1 MKMSEGHGKRIS
13 HKRFYAVL
21 ILAIALVCLLVNWL
35 IAAASVITAGF
46 TKDMN
51 TLYLREMT
59 NLTQANF
66 KSGLS
71 MRYSGLR
78 AVAES
83 VNDEDMESLEAMERF
98 MTAAEQNND
107 FEFMAFVD
115 EDGFYYSRDGKRPA
129 ASKLS
134 FLAELLDGE
143 DELVSY
149 NETFLDN
156 NMIVLGTQIS
166 PIRFEGADI
175 IAIIAGF
182 TADSIGQH
190 LFLRSED
197 GQTNA
202 SIVTGDGGFIV
213 YNTYFPDLPQG
224 SNIISKFREYAE
236 FDEGFS
242 VEQIERD
249 FRDGKAGMVIF
260 KATGVHMCM
269 YYAPIE
275 GTEWYMLMEVPY
287 EVVDE
292 MTEDLS
298 SRLNR
303 NAITMMA
310 SLMLLILIIF
320 LIYLM
325 NLRAHSKQLEAARES
340 AEKAQRAAE
349 QASLAK
355 SEFLSRMS
363 HEIRTPMNGIIGMTQ
378 IARQNMNDPER
389 VEDCLKKVSLSSKH
403 LMSLINDVLDMS
415 KIESGKIQLKNEL
428 FDLRL
433 FLENIE
439 NIYGVQAQEKEID
452 FQILLFGRIDEF
464 VEGDSLR
471 LNQILT
477 NLLSNAFKFTSKGGR
492 VVLAVSELKH
502 EEDTVLL
509 RFSVKDTGIGIKE
522 ENLEKIFEAFEQEN
536 AEITHK
542 FGGTGLGL
550 SIVRRFSELMGG
562 HVAVHSKY
570 GKGSEFEVDLPFTV
584 TENSHMIDWKAD
596 RSPDKRGVESK
607 TYNFGGK
614 HILLAEDNE
623 LNREIAV
630 ELLGT
635 GTGAAIDE
643 AEDGQRAVALFAESE
658 IGYYDLILMDVQMP
672 HMDGFEATRRIRAME
687 RPDAAV
693 VPIFAMTANAFAED
707 EEKSRQAGMNAH
719 LSKPLEISAVLAA
732 MDEILNHDVSGI
744 DWRVKFILEYS
755 GVLCYTL

>member
-1 MKMSEGHGKRIS
+1 MKMSESHGKRIS
-13 HKRFYAVL
+13 HRRFYVVL
-21 ILAIALVCLLVNWL
+21 ILAIALVCLLVSWL
-35 IAAASVITAGF
+35 ISAAAVITSGF
-46 TKDMN
+46 TKNMN
-51 TLYLREMT
+51 TMYLREMT

-71 MRYSGLR
+71 MRYSGLK

-83 VNDEDMESLEAMERF
+83 VNDEDMASIEAMERF
-98 MTAAEQNND
+98 VADAEQNND

-115 EDGFYYSRDGKRPA
+115 KDGFYYSRDGKHPA

-134 FLAELLDGE
+134 FLAKLLNGE
-143 DELVSY
+143 DELISY
-149 NETFLDN
+149 NETFSDN

-166 PIRFEGADI
+166 PIHFGDSDM

-190 LFLRSED
+190 LFLSSYD

-202 SIVTGDGGFIV
+202 SIVTRDGSFIV
-213 YNTYFPDLPQG
+213 YNTFFSNLPQG

-236 FDEGFS
+236 FDKGFS
-242 VEQIERD
+242 IEQIEND
-249 FRDGKAGMVIF
+249 FRNGNSGMVIF
-260 KATGVHMCM
+260 KADGTHMCM
-269 YYAPIE
+269 YYSPIE

-287 EVVDE
+287 EIVDE
-292 MTEDLS
+292 MTGELS
-298 SRLNR
+298 SSLNR

-310 SLMLLILIIF
+310 SVMLLILIIF
-320 LIYLM
+320 FIYLM
-325 NLRAHSKQLEAARES
+325 NLRAHSKQLEAARKS
-340 AEKAQRAAE
+340 AEKAQKAAE

-363 HEIRTPMNGIIGMTQ
+363 HEIRTPMNGIIGMTE
-378 IARQNMNDPER
+378 IARQNTDNSQKVD
-389 VEDCLKKVSLSSKH
+389 DCLKKVSLSSNH

-428 FDLRL
+428 FNLRL

-439 NIYGVQAQEKEID
+439 SIYSIQAEEKEID
-452 FQILLFGRIDEF
+452 FKISLFGSIDEF
-464 VEGDSLR
+464 IEGDSLR

-477 NLLSNAFKFTSKGGR
+477 NLLSNAFKFTPKGGR
-492 VVLAVSELKH
+492 IVLGVSELKH
-502 EEDTVLL
+502 EENLILL

-562 HVAVHSKY
+562 CVTVHSEY
-570 GKGSEFEVDLPFTV
+570 GKGSEFEVELPFTV
-584 TENSHMIDWKAD
+584 TENSHMIDWKIEK
-596 RSPDKRGVESK
+596 SVNKMSVENK
-607 TYNFGGK
+607 TYNFEGK

-635 GTGAAIDE
+635 ATGATIDE
-643 AEDGQRAVALFAESE
+643 AEDGQKAVALFSESE
-658 IGYYDLILMDVQMP
+658 VNYYDLILMDVQMP
-672 HMDGFEATRRIRAME
+672 KLDGFEATKRIRAMK
-687 RPDAAV
+687 RSDAGV

-732 MDEILNHDVSGI
+732 MNEIFNH
-744 DWRVKFILEYS
+744 E
-755 GVLCYTL
+755 

>member
-1 MKMSEGHGKRIS
+1 MSENHDKRIS
-13 HKRFYAVL
+13 HRRFYAVL
-21 ILAIALVCLLVNWL
+21 ILAIVLVCLLVIWL
-35 IAAASVITAGF
+35 IAAAAGITSGF
-46 TKDMN
+46 TKNMN
-51 TLYLREMT
+51 TIYLREMT

-83 VNDEDMESLEAMERF
+83 VNDDDLESLKTMERF
-98 MTAAEQNND
+98 ITAAEQNNN

-115 EDGFYYSRDGKRPA
+115 KDGFYYSRDGKRPA

-134 FLAELLDGE
+134 FLAELLNGE

-149 NETFLDN
+149 NETFLDD
-156 NMIVLGTQIS
+156 NMIVLGTQIT
-166 PIRFEGADI
+166 PIRFGGADI

-202 SIVTGDGGFIV
+202 SIVTGDGSFIV
-213 YNTYFPDLPQG
+213 YNTFFSDLPRG

-236 FDEGFS
+236 FDKGFS
-242 VEQIERD
+242 VEQIEDD
-249 FRDGKAGMVIF
+249 FKKGNAGMVVF
-260 KATGVHMCM
+260 KAAGIHMCM
-269 YYAPIE
+269 YYSPIE

-287 EVVDE
+287 AVVDE

-298 SRLNR
+298 GRLNR

-310 SLMLLILIIF
+310 SVMLLIVIIF
-320 LIYLM
+320 FVYLM
-325 NLRAHSKQLEAARES
+325 NLRAHSKQLEVARES
-340 AEKAQRAAE
+340 AEKARKAAE

-363 HEIRTPMNGIIGMTQ
+363 HEIRTPMNGIIGMTE
-378 IARQNMNDPER
+378 IARQNMGDSGKID
-389 VEDCLKKVSLSSKH
+389 DCLKKVSLSSKH

-428 FDLRL
+428 FDLQL

-439 NIYGVQAQEKEID
+439 NIYSVQAEEKGIR
-452 FQILLFGRIDEF
+452 FVISLFGQINEF
-464 VEGDSLR
+464 IVGDSLR

-477 NLLSNAFKFTSKGGR
+477 NLLSNALKFTPEGGKI
-492 VVLAVSELKH
+492 VLGVSELKR
-502 EEDTVLL
+502 EENSILL
-509 RFSVKDTGIGIKE
+509 RFSVKDTGMGIKE

-536 AEITHK
+536 AEISHK

-562 HVAVHSKY
+562 HATVRSKY
-570 GKGSEFEVDLPFTV
+570 GKGSEFEVQLPFAV
-584 TENSHMIDWKAD
+584 TENSRMIDWKED
-596 RSPDKRGVESK
+596 KSPDIEGTENR
-607 TYNFGGK
+607 TYNFKGK
-614 HILLAEDNE
+614 HILLAEDIE

-635 GTGAAIDE
+635 VTGAIIDE
-643 AEDGQRAVALFAESE
+643 AEDGEKAVALFSKSE
-658 IGYYDLILMDVQMP
+658 VDYYDLILMDIQMP
-672 HMDGFEATRRIRAME
+672 RMNGFEATRRIRAME
-687 RPDAAV
+687 RPDAAS

-732 MDEILNHDVSGI
+732 MNEILNHDERKS
-744 DWRVKFILEYS
+744 RK
-755 GVLCYTL
+755 

>member
-1 MKMSEGHGKRIS
+1 ML
-13 HKRFYAVL
+13 V
-21 ILAIALVCLLVNWL
+21 LAIALVCLLVYWL
-35 IAAASVITAGF
+35 IYAAAGLTSGF

-51 TLYLREMT
+51 ALYLHEMT

-98 MTAAEQNND
+98 ITHAEENND

-134 FLAELLDGE
+134 FLAELLNGE

-149 NETFLDN
+149 NETFVEN
-156 NMIVLGTQIS
+156 NMIVLGTQIA
-166 PIRFEGADI
+166 PISFDGADLI
-175 IAIIAGF
+175 GIIAGF

-202 SIVTGDGGFIV
+202 SIVTGDGSFIV
-213 YNTYFPDLPQG
+213 YNTFFSDLPKG
-224 SNIISKFREYAE
+224 TNILSKFREYAE

-242 VEQIERD
+242 VEQIEND
-249 FRDGKAGMVIF
+249 FKAGNAGMVIF
-260 KATGVHMCM
+260 KAAGTHMCM
-269 YYAPIE
+269 YYTPIE

-287 EVVDE
+287 AVVDE
-292 MTEDLS
+292 MTENLS
-298 SRLNR
+298 TRLNR
-303 NAITMMA
+303 NAIAMMA
-310 SLMLLILIIF
+310 SVMLLILLIF
-320 LIYLM
+320 SLYLM
-325 NLRAHSKQLEAARES
+325 NLKAHSKQLEAARES
-340 AEKAQRAAE
+340 AEKAQKAAE

-363 HEIRTPMNGIIGMTQ
+363 HEIRTPMNGIIGMTE
-378 IARQNMNDPER
+378 IARQNKDDPKK

-428 FDLRL
+428 FNLRL

-439 NIYGVQAQEKEID
+439 NIYGIQAEEKGID
-452 FQILLFGRIDEF
+452 FRISLFGRIDEF
-464 VEGDSLR
+464 IGGDSLR

-477 NLLSNAFKFTSKGGR
+477 NLLSNAFKFTQKGGK
-492 VVLAVSELKH
+492 VVLSVSELKH
-502 EEDTVLL
+502 EDALVLL
-509 RFSVKDTGIGIKE
+509 HFAVRDTGTGIKE
-522 ENLEKIFEAFEQEN
+522 ENLEKIFEAFEQED

-562 HVAVHSKY
+562 SVTVRSEY
-570 GKGSEFEVDLPFTV
+570 GKGSEFAVDLPFAV
-584 TENSHMIDWKAD
+584 TENSHMIDWKGD
-596 RSPDKRGVESK
+596 RSPEEKTVENK
-607 TYNFGGK
+607 TYDFAGK

-630 ELLGT
+630 TLLGT
-635 GTGAAIDE
+635 GTGASIDE
-643 AEDGQRAVALFAESE
+643 AEDGQKAVALFAQSE
-658 IGYYDLILMDVQMP
+658 TNYYDLILMDIQMP
-672 HMDGFEATRRIRAME
+672 QMDGFEATRRIRAMD
-687 RPDAAV
+687 RPDAAS

-732 MDEILNHDVSGI
+732 MNEILNRD
-744 DWRVKFILEYS
+744 
-755 GVLCYTL
+755 

>member
-1 MKMSEGHGKRIS
+1 MKMSEDQGKRIS
-13 HKRFYAVL
+13 HRRFYAVL
-21 ILAIALVCLLVNWL
+21 ILAIVLVCLLVNWL
-35 IAAASVITAGF
+35 IGAASAITSDF
-46 TKDMN
+46 TKNMN

-71 MRYSGLR
+71 MRYSGLK

-83 VNDEDMESLEAMERF
+83 VNDEDTKSQEALERF
-98 MTAAEQNND
+98 ITDAEQNND

-134 FLAELLDGE
+134 FLAELLSGG
-143 DELVSY
+143 DELISY
-149 NETFLDN
+149 NETFSDN
-156 NMIVLGTQIS
+156 NMIVLGTQVA
-166 PIRFEGADI
+166 PIRYDGADI
-175 IAIIAGF
+175 IAVIAGF

-202 SIVTGDGGFIV
+202 SIVTGDGSFIV
-213 YNTYFPDLPQG
+213 YNTFFSDLPRG

-236 FDEGFS
+236 FDKGFS
-242 VEQIERD
+242 VEQIESD
-249 FRDGKAGMVIF
+249 FKNGESGMVIF
-260 KATGVHMCM
+260 KAAGIHMCM

-292 MTEDLS
+292 MTEELS

-310 SLMLLILIIF
+310 SVMLLILIIF
-320 LIYLM
+320 LLYLA
-325 NLRAHSKQLEAARES
+325 NLRAHSKQLEVARES
-340 AEKAQRAAE
+340 AEKAQKAAE

-363 HEIRTPMNGIIGMTQ
+363 HEIRTPMNGIIGMTE
-378 IARQNMNDPER
+378 IARQNTDNPGKVD
-389 VEDCLKKVSLSSKH
+389 DCLRKVSLSSKH
-403 LMSLINDVLDMS
+403 LMLLINDVLDMS
-415 KIESGKIQLKNEL
+415 KIESGKIQLRNEL
-428 FDLRL
+428 FDLRH
-433 FLENIE
+433 FLENID
-439 NIYGVQAQEKEID
+439 NIYGIQAEEKGIEFRIS
-452 FQILLFGRIDEF
+452 LFGRINEF
-464 VEGDSLR
+464 IEGDSLR

-477 NLLSNAFKFTSKGGR
+477 NLLSNAFKFTPKGGTI
-492 VVLAVSELKH
+492 VLGVSELKH
-502 EEDTVLL
+502 EGNLVLL
-509 RFSVKDTGIGIKE
+509 RFSVKDTGTGIKE

-562 HVAVHSKY
+562 CVRVHSEY
-570 GKGSEFEVDLPFTV
+570 GKGSEFEVELPFAV
-584 TENSHMIDWKAD
+584 TENSRMIDWKSD
-596 RSPDKRGVESK
+596 KSPDKGAVENK
-607 TYNFGGK
+607 TYDFGGK

-635 GTGAAIDE
+635 VTGAKIDE
-643 AEDGQRAVALFAESE
+643 AEDGERAVELFAESE
-658 IGYYDLILMDVQMP
+658 TNFYDLILMDIQMP
-672 HMDGFEATRRIRAME
+672 RMDGFEATKRIRAME
-687 RPDAAV
+687 RPDAAS

-707 EEKSRQAGMNAH
+707 EEKSREAGMNAH

-732 MDEILNHDVSGI
+732 MNEILNHD
-744 DWRVKFILEYS
+744 
-755 GVLCYTL
+755 

>member
-1 MKMSEGHGKRIS
+1 MSEGREKRIS
-13 HKRFYAVL
+13 HKRFYVVL
-21 ILAIALVCLLVNWL
+21 ILAIVLVCLLVGWL
-35 IAAASVITAGF
+35 IHAAAGITADF
-46 TKDMN
+46 TKHMN

-66 KSGLS
+66 RSGLS

-83 VNDEDMESLEAMERF
+83 VTGEDMQSLENMERF
-98 MTAAEQNND
+98 ITSAEQNND

-115 EDGFYYSRDGKRPA
+115 EEGFYYSRDGKRPA

-134 FLAELLDGE
+134 FLAELLSGR
-143 DELVSY
+143 DELISY
-149 NETFLDN
+149 NETFLEN
-156 NMIVLGTQIS
+156 NMIVLGTQIA
-166 PIRFEGADI
+166 PIRFEDTDM

-182 TADSIGQH
+182 TADSIGKH

-202 SIVTGDGGFIV
+202 SIVTKEGSFIV
-213 YNTYFPDLPQG
+213 YNTYFADLPTG
-224 SNIISKFREYAE
+224 TNVLSKFREYAE

-242 VEQIERD
+242 VDQIESD
-249 FRDGKAGMVIF
+249 FQNGDSGMVVF
-260 KATGVHMCM
+260 NADGAHMCM

-292 MTEDLS
+292 MTEELS

-303 NAITMMA
+303 NAIAMMA
-310 SLMLLILIIF
+310 SVMLLILIIF
-320 LIYLM
+320 FIYLM

-363 HEIRTPMNGIIGMTQ
+363 HEIRTPMNGIIGMTE
-378 IARQNMNDPER
+378 IARQNTNDPEK
-389 VEDCLKKVSLSSKH
+389 VDDCLKKVSLSSKH

-439 NIYGVQAQEKEID
+439 NIYSVQAEEKGID
-452 FQILLFGRIDEF
+452 FRISLFGKIDEF
-464 VEGDSLR
+464 IVGDSLR

-477 NLLSNAFKFTSKGGR
+477 NLLSNAFKFTPQGGR
-492 VVLAVSELKH
+492 VVLGVSELKH
-502 EEDTVLL
+502 EKDLVLL
-509 RFSVKDTGIGIKE
+509 RFSVKDTGMGIKE

-562 HVAVHSKY
+562 SVTVQSEY
-570 GKGSEFEVDLPFTV
+570 GKGSDFEVDLPFAV
-584 TENSHMIDWKAD
+584 TENSRMLEWKAD
-596 RSPDKRGVESK
+596 KAQDRGTVEAKSYDFK
-607 TYNFGGK
+607 GK

-635 GTGAAIDE
+635 VTGAKIDE
-643 AEDGQRAVALFAESE
+643 AEDGQKAVALFAKSE
-658 IGYYDLILMDVQMP
+658 PDYYDLILMDIQMP
-672 HMDGFEATRRIRAME
+672 RMDGFEATRKIRAME
-687 RPDAAV
+687 RPDAAR

-732 MDEILNHDVSGI
+732 MNEILSRD
-744 DWRVKFILEYS
+744 
-755 GVLCYTL
+755 

>member
-1 MKMSEGHGKRIS
+1 MSESHGKKVS
-13 HKRFYAVL
+13 HWRFYIVL
-21 ILAIALVCLLVNWL
+21 IFAILLVCLLVYWL
-35 IAAASVITAGF
+35 IDAAALITSNF

-51 TLYLREMT
+51 TIYLREMT

-71 MRYSGLR
+71 MRYSGLK

-83 VNDEDMESLEAMERF
+83 VNDEDTESLEALERF
-98 MTAAEQNND
+98 VNDTEQSND
-107 FEFMAFVD
+107 FEFMAFID
-115 EDGFYYSRDGKRPA
+115 ENGFYYSKDGKRPA

-143 DELVSY
+143 DKLISY
-149 NETFLDN
+149 NETFLEN
-156 NMIVLGTQIS
+156 NMIVLGTQIK
-166 PIRFEGADI
+166 PIKFDDTNI

-190 LFLRSED
+190 LFLRSDD

-202 SIVTGDGGFIV
+202 SIVTKDGSFIV
-213 YNTYFPDLPQG
+213 YNTFFSDLPMG
-224 SNIISKFREYAE
+224 TNIISKFREYAV
-236 FDEGFS
+236 FDDGFS
-242 VEQIERD
+242 VEMIEND
-249 FRDGKAGMVIF
+249 FKNGKSGMVVF
-260 KATGVHMCM
+260 KAVGVHMCM
-269 YYAPIE
+269 YYSPIE

-292 MTEDLS
+292 MTEELS
-298 SRLNR
+298 ARLNR

-310 SLMLLILIIF
+310 TVMLIILVIF
-320 LIYLM
+320 FIYLM
-325 NLRAHSKQLEAARES
+325 NLRAHSKQLEAARQS
-340 AEKAQRAAE
+340 AEKAQKAAE
-349 QASLAK
+349 QASIAK

-363 HEIRTPMNGIIGMTQ
+363 HEIRTPMNGIIGMTE
-378 IARQNMNDPER
+378 IARQNSNDSEK
-389 VEDCLKKVSLSSKH
+389 VDDCLKKVSLSSKH

-439 NIYGVQAQEKEID
+439 NIYSVQAEEKGID
-452 FQILLFGRIDEF
+452 FDISLSGKIDKF
-464 VEGDSLR
+464 IVGDSLR

-477 NLLSNAFKFTSKGGR
+477 NLLSNAFKFTPNGGKI
-492 VVLAVSELKH
+492 VLGIEELKH

-536 AEITHK
+536 AEISHK

-562 HVAVHSKY
+562 SVTVHSEY
-570 GKGSEFEVDLPFTV
+570 GKGAEFSVDLPFGV
-584 TENSHMIDWKAD
+584 TENSQMLDWKTDKTAD
-596 RSPDKRGVESK
+596 QSGIENK
-607 TYNFGGK
+607 TYDFSGK

-630 ELLGT
+630 ELLGA
-635 GTGAAIDE
+635 GTGAIIDE
-643 AEDGQRAVALFAESE
+643 AEDGEMAVDIFAASE
-658 IGYYDLILMDVQMP
+658 VNYYDLILMDIQMP

-687 RPDAAV
+687 RPDAAK

-732 MDEILNHDVSGI
+732 MNEILNRS
-744 DWRVKFILEYS
+744 
-755 GVLCYTL
+755 

>member
-1 MKMSEGHGKRIS
+1 MSESHDKRIS
-13 HKRFYAVL
+13 HTRFYVVL
-21 ILAIALVCLLVNWL
+21 VLSIVLVCLLVWWL
-35 IAAASVITAGF
+35 INAAAVITSDF

-51 TLYLREMT
+51 TIYLREMT

-71 MRYSGLR
+71 MRYSGLK

-98 MTAAEQNND
+98 INDAEQNND

-134 FLAELLDGE
+134 FLANLLNGE
-143 DELVSY
+143 DKLISY

-166 PIRFEGADI
+166 PISFNGTDM

-202 SIVTGDGGFIV
+202 SIVTGDGSFII
-213 YNTYFPDLPQG
+213 YNTFFADLPKG
-224 SNIISKFREYAE
+224 SNIISKFKEYAD
-236 FDEGFS
+236 FDKGFS
-242 VEQIERD
+242 VEQIEKD
-249 FRDGKAGMVIF
+249 FKSGAAGMVVF
-260 KATGVHMCM
+260 KADGIHMCM
-269 YYAPIE
+269 YYSPIE

-287 EVVDE
+287 AVVDE
-292 MTEDLS
+292 MTEELS
-298 SRLNR
+298 SNLNR

-310 SLMLLILIIF
+310 SVMLLIVVIF
-320 LIYLM
+320 IIYLT

-340 AEKAQRAAE
+340 AEKAQKAAE

-363 HEIRTPMNGIIGMTQ
+363 HEIRTPMNGIIGMTE
-378 IARQNMNDPER
+378 IARQNTENPEK
-389 VEDCLKKVSLSSKH
+389 VDDCLRKVALSSKH
-403 LMSLINDVLDMS
+403 LMLLINDVLDMS

-439 NIYGVQAQEKEID
+439 NIYSVQAEEKEID
-452 FQILLFGRIDEF
+452 FKISLYGEIDEF
-464 VEGDSLR
+464 IGGDSLR

-477 NLLSNAFKFTSKGGR
+477 NLLSNAFKFTPKGGSII
-492 VVLAVSELKH
+492 LGISELKH
-502 EEDTVLL
+502 EKDSVLL
-509 RFSVKDTGIGIKE
+509 RFSVKDTGTGIKE

-542 FGGTGLGL
+542 YGGTGLGL
-550 SIVRRFSELMGG
+550 SIVRKFSELMGG
-562 HVAVHSKY
+562 CVTVRSKY
-570 GKGSEFEVDLPFTV
+570 GKGSEFEVDLPFSV
-584 TENSHMIDWKAD
+584 TDNSRMIDWKSGRSAD
-596 RSPDKRGVESK
+596 KKTVENK
-607 TYNFGGK
+607 TYDFKGK

-635 GTGAAIDE
+635 VTGAVIDE
-643 AEDGQRAVALFAESE
+643 AEDGQRAVELFAESE
-658 IGYYDLILMDVQMP
+658 VNYYDLILMDIQMP
-672 HMDGFEATRRIRAME
+672 RMDGFEATKKIRAME
-687 RPDAAV
+687 RADAAS

-707 EEKSRQAGMNAH
+707 EEKSQQAGMDAH
-719 LSKPLEISAVLAA
+719 ISKPLEISAVLAT
-732 MDEILNHDVSGI
+732 LN
-744 DWRVKFILEYS
+744 E
-755 GVLCYTL
+755 VLSRD

>member
-1 MKMSEGHGKRIS
+1 MSEDHGRKIS
-13 HKRFYAVL
+13 HRRFYIVL
-21 ILAIALVCLLVNWL
+21 MLAIVLVCLLVSWL
-35 IAAASVITAGF
+35 IFAAGGITSDF
-46 TKDMN
+46 TKNMN
-51 TLYLREMT
+51 AMYLREMT

-71 MRYSGLR
+71 MRYSVLKS
-78 AVAES
+78 VAES
-83 VNDEDMESLEAMERF
+83 VNDEDMESQEALERF
-98 MTAAEQNND
+98 ITDAEHNND
-107 FEFMAFVD
+107 FEFMAFID
-115 EDGFYYSRDGKRPA
+115 RDGFYYSKDGKRPA

-134 FLAELLDGE
+134 FLAQLLAGE
-143 DELVSY
+143 EELVSY

-156 NMIVLGTQIS
+156 NMIVLGTQIA
-166 PIRFEGADI
+166 PIPFEGTDM

-202 SIVTGDGGFIV
+202 SIVTWDGNFVV
-213 YNTYFPDLPQG
+213 YNTFFSELPQG
-224 SNIISKFREYAE
+224 SNILSKFREYAE
-236 FDEGFS
+236 FDKGFS
-242 VEQIERD
+242 VEQVEED
-249 FRDGKAGMVIF
+249 FKNGESGMVIF
-260 KATGVHMCM
+260 KAAGVHMCM
-269 YYAPIE
+269 YYMPIE

-292 MTEDLS
+292 MTENLS

-310 SLMLLILIIF
+310 SVMLLILILF
-320 LIYLM
+320 FIYLM
-325 NLRAHSKQLEAARES
+325 NLKAHSRQIEAARES
-340 AEKAQRAAE
+340 AEKAQKAAE

-363 HEIRTPMNGIIGMTQ
+363 HEIRTPMNGIIGMTE
-378 IARQNMNDPER
+378 IARQNTDDPKK
-389 VEDCLKKVSLSSKH
+389 VADCLKKVSLSSKH
-403 LMSLINDVLDMS
+403 LMLLINDVLDMS

-439 NIYGVQAQEKEID
+439 NIYSIQAEEKGLD
-452 FQILLFGRIDEF
+452 FRILLYGRIDGF
-464 VEGDSLR
+464 IGGDSLR

-492 VVLAVSELKH
+492 IVLCVSELKH
-502 EEDTVLL
+502 EEDRVLL

-522 ENLEKIFEAFEQEN
+522 ENLNKIFEAFEQEN
-536 AEITHK
+536 VEITHK

-562 HVAVHSKY
+562 CVRVHSQY

-584 TENSHMIDWKAD
+584 TENAQMIKWHAQKP
-596 RSPDKRGVESK
+596 SDKKVVENK
-607 TYNFGGK
+607 TYNFAGK

-630 ELLGT
+630 ELLGA
-635 GTGAAIDE
+635 GTGAVIDE
-643 AEDGQRAVALFAESE
+643 AEDGQKAVALFAESD
-658 IGYYDLILMDVQMP
+658 INYYDLILMDIQMP
-672 HMDGFEATRRIRAME
+672 RMDGFEATRKIRAMQ

-719 LSKPLEISAVLAA
+719 LSKPLEISAVLTA
-732 MDEILNHDVSGI
+732 MNEILNQREPEKENSYGEAERRRKDG
-744 DWRVKFILEYS
+744 L
-755 GVLCYTL
+755 

>member
-1 MKMSEGHGKRIS
+1 MEMSENHIKRSS
-13 HKRFYAVL
+13 HKRFYAMLV
-21 ILAIALVCLLVNWL
+21 LAIALVCLLVGWL
-35 IAAASVITAGF
+35 IAAAAVITSDF
-46 TKDMN
+46 TKNMN
-51 TLYLREMT
+51 TMYLREMT

-71 MRYSGLR
+71 LRHSGLK

-83 VNDEDMESLEAMERF
+83 VNAEDLDNLETLERF
-98 MTAAEQNND
+98 ITDAEQNND
-107 FEFMAFVD
+107 FEFMAFID

-134 FLAELLDGE
+134 FLAELLNGE

-156 NMIVLGTQIS
+156 NMIVLGAQIP
-166 PIRFEGADI
+166 PIHFDGADM
-175 IAIIAGF
+175 IAIIAGY

-202 SIVTGDGGFIV
+202 SIVTKDGSFVV
-213 YNTYFPDLPQG
+213 YNTFFTNLPTG
-224 SNIISKFREYAE
+224 SNVLSKFREYAD

-242 VEQIERD
+242 VEQIEND
-249 FRDGKAGMVIF
+249 FQNGNSGMVVF
-260 KATGVHMCM
+260 KADGIHMCM
-269 YYAPIE
+269 YYSPID

-310 SLMLLILIIF
+310 SIMLMIVIIF
-320 LIYLM
+320 FVYLM

-340 AEKAQRAAE
+340 AEKAQKAAE

-363 HEIRTPMNGIIGMTQ
+363 HEIRTPMNGIIGMTE
-378 IARQNMNDPER
+378 IARQNTDNPEK
-389 VEDCLKKVSLSSKH
+389 VDDCLKKVSLSSKH

-439 NIYGVQAQEKEID
+439 NIYSVQAQEKEID
-452 FQILLFGRIDEF
+452 FKISLFGRIDEF
-464 VEGDSLR
+464 IVGDSLR

-477 NLLSNAFKFTSKGGR
+477 NLLSNALKFTPKGGR
-492 VVLAVSELKH
+492 IVLGVSELKH
-502 EEDTVLL
+502 EENTVLL
-509 RFSVKDTGIGIKE
+509 RFSVKDTGMGIKE
-522 ENLEKIFEAFEQEN
+522 ENLEKVFEAFEQEN

-550 SIVRRFSELMGG
+550 SIVRSFSELMGG
-562 HVAVHSKY
+562 SAAVHSEY
-570 GKGSEFEVDLPFTV
+570 GKGSEFEVELPFTV
-584 TENSHMIDWKAD
+584 TENSRMIDWET
-596 RSPDKRGVESK
+596 DKSSDKVSAASK
-607 TYNFGGK
+607 TYNFEGK

-630 ELLGT
+630 ELLGMD
-635 GTGAAIDE
+635 TGAIIDE
-643 AEDGQRAVALFAESE
+643 AEDGQRAVELFAESE
-658 IGYYDLILMDVQMP
+658 VNYYDLILMDIQMP
-672 HMDGFEATRRIRAME
+672 RMNGFEAARKIRALE
-687 RPDAAV
+687 RPDAAS

-707 EEKSRQAGMNAH
+707 EEKSLQAGMNAH

-732 MDEILNHDVSGI
+732 MNEAF
-744 DWRVKFILEYS
+744 KK
-755 GVLCYTL
+755 

>member
-1 MKMSEGHGKRIS
+1 MSESHGKKVS
-13 HKRFYAVL
+13 HWRFYIVL
-21 ILAIALVCLLVNWL
+21 IFAILLVCLLVYWL
-35 IAAASVITAGF
+35 IDAAALITSNF

-51 TLYLREMT
+51 TIYLREMT

-71 MRYSGLR
+71 MRYSGLK

-83 VNDEDMESLEAMERF
+83 VNDEDTESLEALERF
-98 MTAAEQNND
+98 VNDTEQSND
-107 FEFMAFVD
+107 FEFMAFID
-115 EDGFYYSRDGKRPA
+115 ENGFYYSKDGKRPA

-143 DELVSY
+143 DKLISY
-149 NETFLDN
+149 NETFLEN
-156 NMIVLGTQIS
+156 NMIVLGTQIK
-166 PIRFEGADI
+166 PIKFDDTNI

-190 LFLRSED
+190 LFLRSDD

-202 SIVTGDGGFIV
+202 SIVTKDGSFIV
-213 YNTYFPDLPQG
+213 YNTFFSDLPMG
-224 SNIISKFREYAE
+224 TNIISKFREYAV
-236 FDEGFS
+236 FDDGFS
-242 VEQIERD
+242 VEMIEND
-249 FRDGKAGMVIF
+249 FKNGKSGMVVF
-260 KATGVHMCM
+260 KAVGVHMCM
-269 YYAPIE
+269 YYSPIE

-292 MTEDLS
+292 MTEELS
-298 SRLNR
+298 ARLNR

-310 SLMLLILIIF
+310 TVMLIILVIF
-320 LIYLM
+320 FIYLM
-325 NLRAHSKQLEAARES
+325 NLRAHSKQLEAARQS
-340 AEKAQRAAE
+340 AEKAQKAAE
-349 QASLAK
+349 QASIAK

-363 HEIRTPMNGIIGMTQ
+363 HEIRTPMNGIIGMTE
-378 IARQNMNDPER
+378 IARQNSNDSEK
-389 VEDCLKKVSLSSKH
+389 VDDCLKKVSLSSKH

-439 NIYGVQAQEKEID
+439 NIYSVQAEEKGID
-452 FQILLFGRIDEF
+452 FDISLSGKIDKF
-464 VEGDSLR
+464 IVGDSLR

-477 NLLSNAFKFTSKGGR
+477 NLLSNAFKFTPNGGKI
-492 VVLAVSELKH
+492 VLGIGELKH

-536 AEITHK
+536 AEISHK

-562 HVAVHSKY
+562 SVTVHSEY
-570 GKGSEFEVDLPFTV
+570 GKGAEFSVDLPFGV
-584 TENSHMIDWKAD
+584 TENSQMLDWKTNKTAD
-596 RSPDKRGVESK
+596 QSGIENK
-607 TYNFGGK
+607 TYDFSGK

-630 ELLGT
+630 ELLGA
-635 GTGAAIDE
+635 GTGAIIDE
-643 AEDGQRAVALFAESE
+643 AEDGEMAVDIFAASE
-658 IGYYDLILMDVQMP
+658 VNYYDLILMDIQMP

-687 RPDAAV
+687 RPDAAK

-732 MDEILNHDVSGI
+732 MNEILNRS
-744 DWRVKFILEYS
+744 
-755 GVLCYTL
+755 

>member
-1 MKMSEGHGKRIS
+1 MSEGRGNRIS
-13 HKRFYAVL
+13 HGRFFVVL
-21 ILAIALVCLLVNWL
+21 ILAIVLVCLLVGWL
-35 IAAASVITAGF
+35 IAAAAVITSGF
-46 TKDMN
+46 TEDMN
-51 TLYLREMT
+51 TMYLREMT

-71 MRYSGLR
+71 MRYSGLK

-83 VNDEDMESLEAMERF
+83 FNDDDMKSPEAMERF
-98 MTAAEQNND
+98 ITDAELNND
-107 FEFMAFVD
+107 FEFMAFID
-115 EDGFYYSRDGKRPA
+115 RDGFYYSRDGKRPA

-134 FLAELLDGE
+134 FLADLLNGKDK
-143 DELVSY
+143 LISY

-156 NMIVLGTQIS
+156 NMIVLGTQIP
-166 PIRFEGADI
+166 PIRLGDTEI

-190 LFLRSED
+190 LFLRSAD

-202 SIVTGDGGFIV
+202 SIVTADGGFIV
-213 YNTYFPDLPQG
+213 YNTFFSELPKG
-224 SNIISKFREYAE
+224 SNIISKFREYAD
-236 FDEGFS
+236 FDSGFS
-242 VEQIERD
+242 VDRIEED
-249 FRDGKAGMVIF
+249 FKNGNSGMVIF
-260 KATGVHMCM
+260 KAAGIHMCM

-292 MTEDLS
+292 MTENLS
-298 SRLNR
+298 GRLNG

-310 SLMLLILIIF
+310 LVMLLILLIF
-320 LIYLM
+320 FIYLM

-340 AEKAQRAAE
+340 AEKAQKAAE

-378 IARQNMNDPER
+378 IARQNTDDPAK

-403 LMSLINDVLDMS
+403 LLLLINDVLDMS

-428 FDLRL
+428 FNLRL

-439 NIYGVQAQEKEID
+439 NIYSLQAQEKGIEFRIS
-452 FQILLFGRIDEF
+452 LSGRIDEF
-464 VEGDSLR
+464 VCGDSLR

-477 NLLSNAFKFTSKGGR
+477 NLLSNAFKFTPEGGSI
-492 VVLAVSELKH
+492 VLGVSELKH
-502 EEDTVLL
+502 EEDYVLL
-509 RFSVKDTGIGIKE
+509 RFSVRDTGVGIKE

-542 FGGTGLGL
+542 YGGTGLGL

-562 HVAVHSKY
+562 SVSVHSKY
-570 GKGSEFEVDLPFTV
+570 GRGSEFDVELPFAV
-584 TENSHMIDWKAD
+584 TENSGVIDWKKD
-596 RSPDKRGVESK
+596 KSPDVRAVENK
-607 TYNFGGK
+607 TYNFDGK

-635 GTGAAIDE
+635 VTGAVIDE
-643 AEDGQRAVALFAESE
+643 AEDGQRAVELFAESE
-658 IGYYDLILMDVQMP
+658 VNYYDLILMDIQMP
-672 HMDGFEATRRIRAME
+672 KMDGFEATRKIRAMD

-707 EEKSRQAGMNAH
+707 EEKSRQAGMNLH
-719 LSKPLEISAVLAA
+719 LSKPLEVSAVLAA
-732 MDEILNHDVSGI
+732 MNEVLNN
-744 DWRVKFILEYS
+744 E
-755 GVLCYTL
+755 

>member
-1 MKMSEGHGKRIS
+1 MKMSENHSKKIS
-13 HKRFYAVL
+13 HRRFYAVL
-21 ILAIALVCLLVNWL
+21 ILAIVLVCLLVNWL
-35 IAAASVITAGF
+35 INAASGITSGF

-51 TLYLREMT
+51 TMYLREMT

-71 MRYSGLR
+71 MRYSGLK

-98 MTAAEQNND
+98 ITDAEQNND
-107 FEFMAFVD
+107 FEFMAFID
-115 EDGFYYSRDGKRPA
+115 ENGFYYSSDGKRPA

-134 FLAELLDGE
+134 FLAELLSGE
-143 DELVSY
+143 DELISY
-149 NETFLDN
+149 NETFSDD

-166 PIRFEGADI
+166 PIHFDGADI

-190 LFLRSED
+190 LFLRSAD

-202 SIVTGDGGFIV
+202 SIVTGDGSFIV
-213 YNTYFPDLPQG
+213 YNTFFSDLPQG
-224 SNIISKFREYAE
+224 SNVISKFKEYAE

-242 VEQIERD
+242 VEQMEDD
-249 FRDGKAGMVIF
+249 FKNHNAGMVIF
-260 KATGVHMCM
+260 KAVGVHMCM
-269 YYAPIE
+269 YYSPIE
-275 GTEWYMLMEVPY
+275 GTDWYMLMEVPY

-298 SRLNR
+298 RRLNR

-310 SLMLLILIIF
+310 SVMLMILIIF
-320 LIYLM
+320 FIYFM

-340 AEKAQRAAE
+340 AEQAQKAAE

-363 HEIRTPMNGIIGMTQ
+363 HEIRTPMNGIIGMTE
-378 IARQNMNDPER
+378 IARQNTDNPGKVD
-389 VEDCLKKVSLSSKH
+389 DCLKKVSLSSKH
-403 LMSLINDVLDMS
+403 LMLLINDVLDMS

-439 NIYGVQAQEKEID
+439 NIYSVQAEEKGID
-452 FQILLFGRIDEF
+452 FQISLFGRIDEF
-464 VEGDSLR
+464 IGGDSLR

-477 NLLSNAFKFTSKGGR
+477 NLLSNAFKFTPKGGR
-492 VVLAVSELKH
+492 IVLAVSELKH
-502 EEDTVLL
+502 EEDRILL
-509 RFSVKDTGIGIKE
+509 RFSVKDTGMGIKE

-536 AEITHK
+536 AEISHK
-542 FGGTGLGL
+542 YGGTGLGL
-550 SIVRRFSELMGG
+550 SIVRKFSELMGG
-562 HVAVHSKY
+562 SVTVRSEY
-570 GKGSEFEVDLPFTV
+570 GKGSEFEVSLPFTV
-584 TENSHMIDWKAD
+584 TENSHMIEWKMD
-596 RSPDKRGVESK
+596 RSPDKRTVERK
-607 TYNFGGK
+607 TYDFKGR

-623 LNREIAV
+623 LNREIAI

-635 GTGAAIDE
+635 VTGAMIDE
-643 AEDGQRAVALFAESE
+643 AENGQKAVELFAESKLN
-658 IGYYDLILMDVQMP
+658 YYDLILMDIQMP
-672 HMDGFEATRRIRAME
+672 QMDGFEATRRIRAME
-687 RPDAAV
+687 RPDAAS

-732 MDEILNHDVSGI
+732 MNEILNHD
-744 DWRVKFILEYS
+744 
-755 GVLCYTL
+755 

>member
-1 MKMSEGHGKRIS
+1 MSESHGKKVS
-13 HKRFYAVL
+13 HWRFYIVL
-21 ILAIALVCLLVNWL
+21 IFAILLVCLLVYWL
-35 IAAASVITAGF
+35 IDAAALITSNF

-51 TLYLREMT
+51 TIYLREMT

-71 MRYSGLR
+71 MRYSGLK

-83 VNDEDMESLEAMERF
+83 VNDEDTESLEALERF
-98 MTAAEQNND
+98 VNDTEQSND
-107 FEFMAFVD
+107 FEFMAFID
-115 EDGFYYSRDGKRPA
+115 ENGFYYSKDGKRPA

-143 DELVSY
+143 DKLISY
-149 NETFLDN
+149 NETFLEN
-156 NMIVLGTQIS
+156 NMIVLGTQIK
-166 PIRFEGADI
+166 PIKFDDTNI

-190 LFLRSED
+190 LFLRSDD

-202 SIVTGDGGFIV
+202 SIVTKDGSFIV
-213 YNTYFPDLPQG
+213 YNTFFSDLPMG
-224 SNIISKFREYAE
+224 TNIISKFREYAV
-236 FDEGFS
+236 FDDGFS
-242 VEQIERD
+242 VEMIEND
-249 FRDGKAGMVIF
+249 FKNGKSGMVVF
-260 KATGVHMCM
+260 KAVGVHMCM
-269 YYAPIE
+269 YYSPIE

-292 MTEDLS
+292 MTEELS
-298 SRLNR
+298 ARLNR

-310 SLMLLILIIF
+310 TVMLIILVIF
-320 LIYLM
+320 FIYLM
-325 NLRAHSKQLEAARES
+325 NLRAHSKQLEAARQS
-340 AEKAQRAAE
+340 AEKAQKAAE
-349 QASLAK
+349 QASIAK

-363 HEIRTPMNGIIGMTQ
+363 HEIRTPMNGIIGMTE
-378 IARQNMNDPER
+378 IARQNSNDSEK
-389 VEDCLKKVSLSSKH
+389 VDDCLKKVSLSSKH

-439 NIYGVQAQEKEID
+439 NIYSVQAEEKGID
-452 FQILLFGRIDEF
+452 FDISLSGKIDKF
-464 VEGDSLR
+464 IVGDSLR

-477 NLLSNAFKFTSKGGR
+477 NLLSNAFKFTPNGGKI
-492 VVLAVSELKH
+492 VLGIGELKH

-536 AEITHK
+536 AEISHK

-562 HVAVHSKY
+562 SVTVHSEY
-570 GKGSEFEVDLPFTV
+570 GKGAEFSVDLPFGV
-584 TENSHMIDWKAD
+584 TENSQMLDWKTDKTAD
-596 RSPDKRGVESK
+596 QSGIENK
-607 TYNFGGK
+607 TYDFSGK

-630 ELLGT
+630 ELLGA
-635 GTGAAIDE
+635 GTGAIIDE
-643 AEDGQRAVALFAESE
+643 AEDGEMAVDIFAASE
-658 IGYYDLILMDVQMP
+658 VNYYDLILMDIQMP

-687 RPDAAV
+687 RPDAAK

-732 MDEILNHDVSGI
+732 MNEILNRS
-744 DWRVKFILEYS
+744 
-755 GVLCYTL
+755 

>member
-1 MKMSEGHGKRIS
+1 MKMSESHGKRIS
-13 HKRFYAVL
+13 HRRFYVVL
-21 ILAIALVCLLVNWL
+21 ILAIALVCLLVSWL
-35 IAAASVITAGF
+35 ISAAAVITSGF
-46 TKDMN
+46 TKNMN
-51 TLYLREMT
+51 TMYLREMT

-71 MRYSGLR
+71 MRYSGLK

-83 VNDEDMESLEAMERF
+83 VNDEDMASIEAMERF
-98 MTAAEQNND
+98 VADAEQNND

-115 EDGFYYSRDGKRPA
+115 KDGFYYSRDGKHPA

-134 FLAELLDGE
+134 FLAKLLNGE
-143 DELVSY
+143 DELISY
-149 NETFLDN
+149 NETFSDN

-166 PIRFEGADI
+166 PIHFGDSDM

-190 LFLRSED
+190 LFLSSYD

-202 SIVTGDGGFIV
+202 SIVTRDGSFIV
-213 YNTYFPDLPQG
+213 YNTFFSNLPQG

-236 FDEGFS
+236 FDKGFS
-242 VEQIERD
+242 IEQIEND
-249 FRDGKAGMVIF
+249 FRNGNSGMVIF
-260 KATGVHMCM
+260 KADGTHMCM
-269 YYAPIE
+269 YYSPIE

-287 EVVDE
+287 EIVDE
-292 MTEDLS
+292 MTGELS
-298 SRLNR
+298 SSLNR

-310 SLMLLILIIF
+310 SVMLLILIIF
-320 LIYLM
+320 FIYLM
-325 NLRAHSKQLEAARES
+325 NLRAHSKQLEAARKS
-340 AEKAQRAAE
+340 AEKAQKAAE

-363 HEIRTPMNGIIGMTQ
+363 HEIRTPMNGIIGMTE
-378 IARQNMNDPER
+378 IARQNTDNSQKVD
-389 VEDCLKKVSLSSKH
+389 DCLKKVSLSSKH
-403 LMSLINDVLDMS
+403 LMLLINDVLDMS

-428 FDLRL
+428 FNLRL

-439 NIYGVQAQEKEID
+439 SIYSIQAEEKEID
-452 FQILLFGRIDEF
+452 FKISLFGSIDEF
-464 VEGDSLR
+464 IEGDSLR

-477 NLLSNAFKFTSKGGR
+477 NLLSNAFKFTPKGGR
-492 VVLAVSELKH
+492 IVLGVSELKH
-502 EEDTVLL
+502 EENLILL

-562 HVAVHSKY
+562 CVTVHSEY
-570 GKGSEFEVDLPFTV
+570 GKGSEFEVELPFTV
-584 TENSHMIDWKAD
+584 TENSHMIDWKIEK
-596 RSPDKRGVESK
+596 SVNKMSVENK
-607 TYNFGGK
+607 TYNFKGK

-635 GTGAAIDE
+635 ATGATIDE
-643 AEDGQRAVALFAESE
+643 AEDGQKAVALFSESE
-658 IGYYDLILMDVQMP
+658 VNYYDLILMDVQMP
-672 HMDGFEATRRIRAME
+672 KLDGFEATKRIRAMK
-687 RPDAAV
+687 RSDAGV

-707 EEKSRQAGMNAH
+707 EEKSRQAGMNVH

-732 MDEILNHDVSGI
+732 MNEIFNH
-744 DWRVKFILEYS
+744 E
-755 GVLCYTL
+755 

>member
-1 MKMSEGHGKRIS
+1 MKMSESHGKRIS
-13 HKRFYAVL
+13 HRRFYVVL
-21 ILAIALVCLLVNWL
+21 ILAIALVCLLVSWL
-35 IAAASVITAGF
+35 ISAAAVITSGF
-46 TKDMN
+46 TKNMN
-51 TLYLREMT
+51 TMYLREMT

-71 MRYSGLR
+71 MRYSGLK

-83 VNDEDMESLEAMERF
+83 VNDEDMASIEAMERF
-98 MTAAEQNND
+98 VADAEQNND

-115 EDGFYYSRDGKRPA
+115 KDGFYYSRDGKHPA

-134 FLAELLDGE
+134 FLAKLLNGE
-143 DELVSY
+143 DELISY
-149 NETFLDN
+149 NETFSDN

-166 PIRFEGADI
+166 PIHFGDSDM

-190 LFLRSED
+190 LFLSSYD

-202 SIVTGDGGFIV
+202 SIVTRDGSFIV
-213 YNTYFPDLPQG
+213 YNTFFSNLPQG

-236 FDEGFS
+236 FDKGFS
-242 VEQIERD
+242 IEQIEND
-249 FRDGKAGMVIF
+249 FRNGNSGMVIF
-260 KATGVHMCM
+260 KADGTHMCM
-269 YYAPIE
+269 YYSPIE

-287 EVVDE
+287 EIVDE
-292 MTEDLS
+292 MTGELS
-298 SRLNR
+298 SSLNR

-310 SLMLLILIIF
+310 SVMLLILIIF
-320 LIYLM
+320 FIYLM
-325 NLRAHSKQLEAARES
+325 NLRAHSKQLEAARKS
-340 AEKAQRAAE
+340 AEKAQKAAE

-363 HEIRTPMNGIIGMTQ
+363 HEIRTPMNGIIGMTE
-378 IARQNMNDPER
+378 IARQNTDNSQKVD
-389 VEDCLKKVSLSSKH
+389 DCLKKVSLSSKH
-403 LMSLINDVLDMS
+403 LMLLINDVLDMS

-428 FDLRL
+428 FNLRL

-439 NIYGVQAQEKEID
+439 SIYSIQAEEKEID
-452 FQILLFGRIDEF
+452 FKISLFGSIDEF
-464 VEGDSLR
+464 IEGDSLR

-477 NLLSNAFKFTSKGGR
+477 NLLSNAFKFTPKGGR
-492 VVLAVSELKH
+492 IVLGVSEMKH
-502 EEDTVLL
+502 EENLILL

-562 HVAVHSKY
+562 CVTVHSEY
-570 GKGSEFEVDLPFTV
+570 GKGSEFEVELPFTV
-584 TENSHMIDWKAD
+584 TENSHMIDWKIEK
-596 RSPDKRGVESK
+596 SVNKMSVENK
-607 TYNFGGK
+607 TYNFEGK

-635 GTGAAIDE
+635 ATGATIDE
-643 AEDGQRAVALFAESE
+643 AEDGQKAVALFSESE
-658 IGYYDLILMDVQMP
+658 VNYYDLILMDVQMP
-672 HMDGFEATRRIRAME
+672 KLDGFEATKRIRAMK
-687 RPDAAV
+687 RSDAGV

-707 EEKSRQAGMNAH
+707 EEKSRQAGMNVH

-732 MDEILNHDVSGI
+732 MNEIFNH
-744 DWRVKFILEYS
+744 E
-755 GVLCYTL
+755 

>member
-1 MKMSEGHGKRIS
+1 MSESHGKKVS
-13 HKRFYAVL
+13 HWRFYIVL
-21 ILAIALVCLLVNWL
+21 IFAILLVCLLVYWL
-35 IAAASVITAGF
+35 IDAAALITSNF

-51 TLYLREMT
+51 TIYLREMT

-71 MRYSGLR
+71 MRYSGLK

-83 VNDEDMESLEAMERF
+83 VNDEDTESLEALERF
-98 MTAAEQNND
+98 VNDTEQSND
-107 FEFMAFVD
+107 FEFMAFID
-115 EDGFYYSRDGKRPA
+115 ENGFYYSKDGKRPA

-143 DELVSY
+143 DKLISY
-149 NETFLDN
+149 NETFLEN
-156 NMIVLGTQIS
+156 NMIVLGTQIK
-166 PIRFEGADI
+166 PIKFDDTNI

-190 LFLRSED
+190 LFLRSDD

-202 SIVTGDGGFIV
+202 SIVTKDGSFIV
-213 YNTYFPDLPQG
+213 YNTFFSDLPMG
-224 SNIISKFREYAE
+224 TNIISKFREYAV
-236 FDEGFS
+236 FDDGFS
-242 VEQIERD
+242 VEMIEND
-249 FRDGKAGMVIF
+249 FKNGKSGMVVF
-260 KATGVHMCM
+260 KAVGVHMCM
-269 YYAPIE
+269 YYSPIE

-292 MTEDLS
+292 MTEELS
-298 SRLNR
+298 ASLNR

-310 SLMLLILIIF
+310 TVMLIILVIF
-320 LIYLM
+320 FIYLM
-325 NLRAHSKQLEAARES
+325 NLRAHSKQLEAARQS
-340 AEKAQRAAE
+340 AEKAQKAAE
-349 QASLAK
+349 QASIAK

-363 HEIRTPMNGIIGMTQ
+363 HEIRTPMNGIIGMTE
-378 IARQNMNDPER
+378 IARQNSNDSEK
-389 VEDCLKKVSLSSKH
+389 VDDCLKKVSLSSKH

-439 NIYGVQAQEKEID
+439 NIYSVQAEEKGID
-452 FQILLFGRIDEF
+452 FDISLSGKIDKF
-464 VEGDSLR
+464 IVGDSLR

-477 NLLSNAFKFTSKGGR
+477 NLLSNAFKFTPNGGKI
-492 VVLAVSELKH
+492 VLGIGELKH

-536 AEITHK
+536 AEISHK

-562 HVAVHSKY
+562 SVTVHSEY
-570 GKGSEFEVDLPFTV
+570 GKGAEFSVDLPFGV
-584 TENSHMIDWKAD
+584 TENSQMLDWKTDKTAD
-596 RSPDKRGVESK
+596 QSGIENK
-607 TYNFGGK
+607 TYDFSGK

-630 ELLGT
+630 ELLGA
-635 GTGAAIDE
+635 GTGAIIDE
-643 AEDGQRAVALFAESE
+643 AEDGEMAVDIFAASE
-658 IGYYDLILMDVQMP
+658 VNYYDLILMDIQMP

-687 RPDAAV
+687 RPDAAK

-732 MDEILNHDVSGI
+732 MNEILNRS
-744 DWRVKFILEYS
+744 
-755 GVLCYTL
+755 

>member
-1 MKMSEGHGKRIS
+1 MKMSEGHSKRIS
-13 HKRFYAVL
+13 HRRFYAVL
-21 ILAIALVCLLVNWL
+21 ILAIVLVCLLVNWL
-35 IAAASVITAGF
+35 ISAAAVITSGF

-51 TLYLREMT
+51 TMYLREMT

-98 MTAAEQNND
+98 ITDAEQSND

-115 EDGFYYSRDGKRPA
+115 ENGFYYSRDGKRPA

-134 FLAELLDGE
+134 FLAELLNGE
-143 DELVSY
+143 DERISY

-156 NMIVLGTQIS
+156 NMIVLGTQIP
-166 PIRFEGADI
+166 PIHFDGADI

-190 LFLRSED
+190 LFLRSAD

-202 SIVTGDGGFIV
+202 SIVTGDGSFIV
-213 YNTYFPDLPQG
+213 YNTFFSDLPKG
-224 SNIISKFREYAE
+224 SNIISKFREYAD

-242 VEQIERD
+242 VEQIEND
-249 FRDGKAGMVIF
+249 FRNGNAGMVIF
-260 KATGVHMCM
+260 KADGVHMCM
-269 YYAPIE
+269 YYSPIE

-292 MTEDLS
+292 MTEGLS
-298 SRLNR
+298 RRLNR

-310 SLMLLILIIF
+310 SVMLMILIIF
-320 LIYLM
+320 VIYLM

-340 AEKAQRAAE
+340 AEKAQKAAE

-363 HEIRTPMNGIIGMTQ
+363 HEIRTPMNGIIGMTE
-378 IARQNMNDPER
+378 IARQNTDNPEK
-389 VEDCLKKVSLSSKH
+389 VDDCLKKVSLSSKH
-403 LMSLINDVLDMS
+403 LMLLINDVLDMS
-415 KIESGKIQLKNEL
+415 KIESGKIQIKNEL

-439 NIYGVQAQEKEID
+439 NIYSAQAEEKEID
-452 FQILLFGRIDEF
+452 FKISLFGKINEF
-464 VEGDSLR
+464 IVGDSLR

-477 NLLSNAFKFTSKGGR
+477 NLLSNAFKFTPGGGR
-492 VVLAVSELKH
+492 ITLTVSELKH
-502 EEDTVLL
+502 EEDHILL
-509 RFSVKDTGIGIKE
+509 RFSVKDTGMGIKE

-550 SIVRRFSELMGG
+550 SIVRSFSELMGG
-562 HVAVHSKY
+562 CVTVQSEY
-570 GKGSEFEVDLPFTV
+570 GKGSEFEVDLPFIV
-584 TENSHMIDWKAD
+584 TENPHMIDWETDK
-596 RSPDKRGVESK
+596 SPDNKVVVNK
-607 TYNFGGK
+607 TYNFEGK

-635 GTGAAIDE
+635 VTGAVIDE
-643 AEDGQRAVALFAESE
+643 AENGQKAVALFAESE
-658 IGYYDLILMDVQMP
+658 INYYDLILMDIRMP
-672 HMDGFEATRRIRAME
+672 LMDGFEATRKIRAME
-687 RPDAAV
+687 RPDAAS

-732 MDEILNHDVSGI
+732 MNEILNHD
-744 DWRVKFILEYS
+744 
-755 GVLCYTL
+755 